1 VFLVAAKKEMV
12 NDYIN
17 LVTMAGLNPCIVDV
31 EAFALQNTVEV
42 NYDAQ
47 DDNIALIDIGASKT
61 SLNILKGNSSVFMR
75 DVSLGCGQINQKIM
89 SLIECTFDEAERL
102 KYGDNPDKL
111 SPEDLKG
118 IVSSVV
124 ADWCTEIRRALD
136 FFYSTYP
143 EDQIKRIILS
153 GGGANIGEFRQ
164 LLATEASAEVE
175 SINPF
180 QNFNLDGKSFDDAYI
195 QQIGPQAAIS
205 VGLAMRKV
213 DDK

>member
-1 VFLVAAKKEMV
+1 
-12 NDYIN
+12 
-17 LVTMAGLNPCIVDV
+17 
-31 EAFALQNTVEV
+31 
-42 NYDAQ
+42 
-47 DDNIALIDIGASKT
+47 
-61 SLNILKGNSSVFMR
+61 
-75 DVSLGCGQINQKIM
+75 M
-89 SLIECTFDEAERL
+89 SLIECTFEEAEQL

-153 GGGANIGEFRQ
+153 GGGANISEFRQ

-180 QNFNLDGKSFDDAYI
+180 HNFHLDGKNFDDAFI

-205 VGLAMRKV
+205 MGLAMRKV